1 MLALVWSES
10 RRSAWD
16 ALESS
21 PNEYYHAYLPPG
33 EKPAS
38 AEWSAREVSNFE
50 RLIKEHKEKVEG
62 GQWGLLSM
70 HHPGRTGAQCKDRYK
85 RLMAAAAAPKPSPS
99 PAHCHELGSKGATGS
114 AGRSVAA
121 SQHSAAASTFSF
133 DSGSSVRHDD
143 NPTPHGRPT

>member
-1 MLALVWSES
+1 M
-10 RRSAWD
+10 D
-16 ALESS
+16 ALQDELAVLETPSPRLELQATDSAMSAFSTSS
-21 PNEYYHAYLPPG
+21 
-33 EKPAS
+33 AS
-38 AEWSAREVSNFE
+38 TAGSATTPCSAISLE
-50 RLIKEHKEKVEG
+50 
-62 GQWGLLSM
+62 
-70 HHPGRTGAQCKDRYK
+70 D
-85 RLMAAAAAPKPSPS
+85 AAVAAPEPSPS